1 MDKQDPIDVKAY
13 WPYIKRISKR
23 MTLIE
28 HVKEARLAIELL
40 KPGIKFD
47 LTKNRINYLLSEIE
61 KRIKETP

>member
-1 MDKQDPIDVKAY
+1 
-13 WPYIKRISKR
+13 